1 MKSLTFKE
9 FIDGKYVDDDD
20 YAIYIVKNNAD
31 VLYVGISRDN
41 IYNRWFTAEHSHIVR
56 TANGTAI
63 RGNSA
68 IGQAIV
74 ENLPKSL
81 EWTVILLTEAECI
94 ERLGDRSPCKSEYD
108 NNALTKLERY
118 LISKL
123 QPLFNATHNTQQPIG
138 NYINQ
143 DLTTAPCDVLGL
155 RLYQ

>member
-9 FIDGKYVDDDD
+9 FMDGKYV
-20 YAIYIVKNNAD
+20 
-31 VLYVGISRDN
+31 
-41 IYNRWFTAEHSHIVR
+41 
-56 TANGTAI
+56 
-63 RGNSA
+63 
-68 IGQAIV
+68 V